1 MFSELKDK
9 FSAVAD
15 RRIETLFDKTRVAIF
30 CTETDGLFFDYSKTN
45 IDQETL
51 DKLFEIVKNTNVLN
65 KRDAMFSGEKINV
78 SENRAVLHTV
88 LRKSSGQVFVDG
100 EDVMPGVL
108 ETRAKIFDFADAVRT
123 GKIRGQGG
131 VYTDVVNIGIGG
143 SDLGPAMAYLALQPY
158 VTGPKCHYV
167 SNIDGAQIHDVLAD
181 LNPETTLII
190 VASKT
195 FTTIETLTNA
205 KTAFSWMSNIVS
217 EPATQ
222 FVALSS
228 AKEKT
233 SEFGIPDN
241 HLFGFEDWVGGRYSL
256 WGPIGLSL
264 VIAIGKEHFCDF
276 LNGGFSMD
284 DHFQNSKINKNLP
297 IILALIGIWHAQI
310 GGYTT
315 RAVLPYEQRLSR
327 LPAYLQQLEMESNG
341 KGVGIEGEELLT
353 TSGPIV
359 WGEPGTNG
367 QHAFYQL
374 IHQGTHV
381 VPCEFM
387 IAKQSHEPHLKHHHE
402 LLQANCLAQSQALM
416 SGRNIAVARTM
427 AASAGFVGKELE
439 RQAHQMV
446 FQGNRPSTTLVY
458 QKLTPFC
465 LGQIIALYEHRV
477 FVEGVILGINS
488 FDQWGVELGKEL
500 ATKLSP
506 VLAGREPATQYD
518 PSTQNLIIKLSSK

>member
-9 FSAVAD
+9 FLSVAN
-15 RRIETLFDKTRVAIF
+15 RRIETLFDETRVDTF
-30 CTETDGLFFDYSKTN
+30 SVETAGLFFDYSKTN
-45 IDQETL
+45 IDLETL
-51 DKLFEIVKNTNVLN
+51 DKLFQVIENFDVLN
-65 KRDAMFSGEKINV
+65 KRDAMFSGKKINI
-78 SENRAVLHTV
+78 SENRAVLHTA

-100 EDVMPGVL
+100 EDVIPEVL
-108 ETRAKIFDFADAVRT
+108 KTRAKIFDFAESVRS
-123 GKIRGQGG
+123 GKTQGQGG
-131 VYTDVVNIGIGG
+131 NYTDIVNIGIGG
-143 SDLGPAMAYLALQPY
+143 SDLGPAMAYLALKPY
-158 VTGPKCHYV
+158 VTGPRCHYV

-205 KTAFSWMSNIVS
+205 KTAFRWMSDTVS
-217 EPATQ
+217 KPAMQ

-233 SEFGIPDN
+233 LEFGIPDN
-241 HLFGFEDWVGGRYSL
+241 HLFGFENWVGGRYSL

-276 LNGGFSMD
+276 LNGGLSMD
-284 DHFQNSKINKNLP
+284 EHFQDSKISKNLP

-341 KGVGIEGEELLT
+341 KGVGIEGETLLT

-374 IHQGTHV
+374 IHQGTHI

-387 IAKQSHEPHLKHHHE
+387 IAKQSHEVELKHHHE

-416 SGRNIAVARTM
+416 SGRNIIVARAM

-439 RQAHQMV
+439 QQARQMV

-458 QKLTPFC
+458 PKLTPFC

-477 FVEGVILGINS
+477 FVEGVIMGINS

-500 ATKLSP
+500 ATELAP
-506 VLAGREPATQYD
+506 VLAGRDSATQYD
-518 PSTQNLIIKLSSK
+518 PSTQNLIAKLSGK